1 MSQALVT
8 VQAKQQTAA
17 AAASIGNT
25 VDDDTHS
32 DHTNGTHA
40 EIKKQPWYI
49 RTTILGIAERLGN
62 CRIDANT
69 TIGIDTTI
77 SKSLCNTQ
85 KW

>member
-1 MSQALVT
+1 MHVQFGSIYSWIDCACNKAELIADLLSVHTWLRQMSQALVT

-40 EIKKQPWYI
+40 EIKKQP
-49 RTTILGIAERLGN
+49 
-62 CRIDANT
+62 
-69 TIGIDTTI
+69 
-77 SKSLCNTQ
+77 
-85 KW
+85 